1 MNVWAASGK
10 YDCNF
15 LCVCVLGDPS
25 GAQLA
30 TEMGRESNLT
40 HCINGFVDSR
50 KDMPSYGQLGCAGFI
65 VLNKS
70 HQVVSPATA
79 AFGDVRGLAFKHV
92 ETLLDAMCAEKPI
105 PRVCPGEEVMITDPM
120 YLNQPAICT
129 GVQGDVLSLV
139 LVQGRSR
146 GKQIQ
151 LAMSKVVV
159 PGDEGGYSPS
169 EESLQ
174 GSCNQ
179 DGAAGKCNQGSCNQ
193 GSCNQQSL
201 DEGGGCQDSVCEGSM
216 AGGDCNT
223 KKRPVDS
230 NLLENSLRLKSV
242 KVASMDREHE
252 ECALALHKLAK
263 EQSLSALQETIQ
275 CLSSHFEDE
284 EKLLEEHG
292 FGGNLDDR
300 FSARA
305 THIKDHKRI
314 LEKMEAQTGGNLIPA
329 EFIEELLQDF
339 HLHTSKYDMSYS
351 ELLNSRGV
359 K

>member
-15 LCVCVLGDPS
+15 LCVCVLGDSS
-25 GAQLA
+25 GAKLA

-40 HCINGFVDSR
+40 HCINGFVDSQ
-50 KDMPSYGQLGCAGFI
+50 KDMPSYGQLGCDGFI
-65 VLNKS
+65 VLSKN

-92 ETLLDAMCAEKPI
+92 ETLLDALCAETPI
-105 PRVCPGEEVMITDPM
+105 PPVCPGEEVVITDPM
-120 YLNQPAICT
+120 FHNQPAICT
-129 GVQGDVLSLV
+129 GVQGDVLSLF
-139 LVQGRSR
+139 LVQGKWR

-151 LAMSKVVV
+151 LPVSKVIA
-159 PGDEGGYSPS
+159 PGNEGGYGTS

-174 GSCNQ
+174 GSCNK
-179 DGAAGKCNQGSCNQ
+179 DGATGSCNQ
-193 GSCNQQSL
+193 GSCNQQSS
-201 DEGGGCQDSVCEGSM
+201 DEGGGCQDSVRDSSVP
-216 AGGDCNT
+216 GDCNT

-230 NLLENSLRLKSV
+230 SLLENSLRLKSV

-263 EQSLSALQETIQ
+263 EQSLSALQGTIQ
-275 CLSSHFEDE
+275 CLSLHFDDE

-292 FGGNLDDR
+292 FGGNVDDR

-314 LEKMEAQTGGNLIPA
+314 IEKMKAQTGGASIPA